1 MSCVGVVH
9 ALGNGKEKKNWRD
22 YGCVCL
28 HVRDN
33 EK

>member
-1 MSCVGVVH
+1 MSCVGVIH
-9 ALGNGKEKKNWRD
+9 ALGNGKEKNGRD